1 MTGRPDPAAAA
12 VTVHAT
18 CVAFG
23 DTGILICGPSGA
35 GKSDLAL
42 RLIEAGAAL
51 VADDRVALSAERGDL
66 HAAAPPALA
75 GLLEIRG
82 IGLVE
87 LPCVSRVVVRLVGDI
102 VYPGPVERLPPPAWF
117 EYLGIRVPQV
127 AVAPFEQSAVAKLR
141 IAAYDA
147 AGQADPATGARRH
160 DKDEPTR

>member
-1 MTGRPDPAAAA
+1 MTM
-12 VTVHAT
+12 HAS

-23 DTGILICGPSGA
+23 DTGILLCGPSGA
-35 GKSDLAL
+35 GKSDIAL
-42 RLIEAGAAL
+42 RLI
-51 VADDRVALSAERGDL
+51 DL

-87 LPCVSRVVVRLVGDI
+87 LPCLSSVIVRLVGDI
-102 VYPGPVERLPPPAWF
+102 VYAGPVERLPPPAWS
-117 EYLGIRVPQV
+117 EYLGIHIPQV
-127 AVAPFEQSAVAKLR
+127 AVAPFEQSSVAKLR

-160 DKDEPTR
+160 EKDEPTR